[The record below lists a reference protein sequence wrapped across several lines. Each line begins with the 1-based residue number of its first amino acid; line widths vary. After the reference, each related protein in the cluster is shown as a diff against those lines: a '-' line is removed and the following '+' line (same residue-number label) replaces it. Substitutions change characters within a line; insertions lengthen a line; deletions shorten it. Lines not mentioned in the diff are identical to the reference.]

1 MGSHIVE
8 ALWALNARLGEIQTE
23 LVAGWEAALESA
35 WLLCRSMIYNLS
47 QIEMTLAVRRDQSQE
62 EGEPEVEGSGE
73 AEESGDWA
81 EDTGK
86 RGLFSTWEY
95 ALESG

>member
-1 MGSHIVE
+1 MELPAVLTAEE
-8 ALWALNARLGEIQTE
+8 ALSE
-23 LVAGWEAALESA
+23 
-35 WLLCRSMIYNLS
+35 LCRSMIYNLS
-47 QIEMTLAVRRDQSQE
+47 RIEMTLAVWRDQSQE